1 MSDLMPKPT
10 EPIAGPGGLIT
21 RSWRDYLRRFAAAT
35 ALAEVWAAIEDIRAQ
50 LANSGAGSF
59 LASTTQV
66 TGRNSVQTFGTLA
79 DGVVLVQLQGDEQNP
94 ATSSYYGTDADG
106 ARGFHGHALATLSD
120 TDVVTNAPTAG
131 EALLFDG
138 TAWVPGEVATSGGFL
153 PLTTG
158 EISGD
163 QPVFVYGPDGRLI
176 YAPVT

>member
-35 ALAEVWAAIEDIRAQ
+35 SLAEIWAAIDEIRAQ
-50 LANSGAGSF
+50 LADSGAGSF

-66 TGRNSVQTFGTLA
+66 LGRNSVQTTGMLA
-79 DGVVLVQLQGDEQNP
+79 EGVVLVQLQADELNP
-94 ATSSYYGTDADG
+94 AESSYYGTNAAG
-106 ARGFHGHALATLSD
+106 NRGYHPHALETLSD
-120 TDVVTNAPTAG
+120 VDLTGATSGD
-131 EALLFDG
+131 ALVFDG
-138 TAWVPGEVATSGGFL
+138 TAWTPEPVSATGFL

-158 EISGD
+158 EIAGD